1 LKLVAKAVSE
11 KEYIMYG
18 SIKLVNVCMAGQQII
33 RWRVKGY
40 NVMDMQIEVLND
52 DSVVVKIEGLFN
64 NVNEAQ
70 EYVKRFI
77 EIMEDIAINVIVGG

>member
-33 RWRVKGY
+33 RWKVKGY
-40 NVMDMQIEVLND
+40 NVMDMQIEALND
-52 DSVVVKIEGLFN
+52 GSVIVKIEGLFS